1 MKTWILKT
9 FVTLLACVI
18 ILYQVQDVV
27 LENSFSDQ
35 IKHEQSKP
43 ISRQVFSYVSSAN
56 SLTNASSSEKLHHGK
71 KVNLVSFLENDWF
84 PLFF

>member
-18 ILYQVQDVV
+18 ILYQVQDEV

-35 IKHEQSKP
+35 IKHEQPKP

-56 SLTNASSSEKLHHGK
+56 SLSNATTSSEKLHHGK
-71 KVNLVSFLENDWF
+71 KVN
-84 PLFF
+84 